1 MAETIAQSG
10 SENYAVSVG
19 AAATVIVEGGASDQS
34 GDRVA
39 GRGGGNHDQP
49 REVTIHNAHATQVLY
64 IGSGSDTS
72 TSNGLPIPAGEYKVF
87 LLHWYDELWAIAS
100 GASTDARVFILHGK
114 GDPA

>member
-1 MAETIAQSG
+1 MAETIAQSV
-10 SENYAVSVG
+10 SDNYAVSVG
-19 AAATVIVEGGASDQS
+19 TSPIVIVEGGGADQS
-34 GDRVA
+34 GDGVLNR
-39 GRGGGNHDQP
+39 GGNHDQP
-49 REVTIHNAHATQVLY
+49 REVTIHNAHGSQVLY
-64 IGSGSDTS
+64 VGSGSDTS